1 MASARRSKSLSSR
14 FLLER
19 RKFTVR
25 KKYQSERKGR
35 RRKTKP
41 QVSRTCRQG
50 RGLDFQQAFC

>member
-1 MASARRSKSLSSR
+1 MASARRSKSLASQ

-19 RKFTVR
+19 SKLTVR

-35 RRKTKP
+35 RRKTKL
-41 QVSRTCRQG
+41 QTSRTRRQG